1 LGRHQHQGISDI
13 VSELNRLYKGLEPL
27 HGIDFEDSGFQWIDC
42 HDASQSILSYIRR
55 GQGGGFVIVVLNFTP
70 VPREGYRLGVPEAGS
85 YREVF
90 NSDSEFYGGS
100 NIGNSGLVATE
111 PHAWMGFNN
120 SISITVP
127 PLGALIL
134 QP

>member
-1 LGRHQHQGISDI
+1 
-13 VSELNRLYKGLEPL
+13 
-27 HGIDFEDSGFQWIDC
+27 
-42 HDASQSILSYIRR
+42 
-55 GQGGGFVIVVLNFTP
+55 VVLNFTP
-70 VPREGYRLGVPEAGS
+70 VPREGYRLGVPEAGN
-85 YREVF
+85 YREIF

-100 NIGNSGLVATE
+100 NIGNAGLVATE

-120 SISITVP
+120 SISITLP